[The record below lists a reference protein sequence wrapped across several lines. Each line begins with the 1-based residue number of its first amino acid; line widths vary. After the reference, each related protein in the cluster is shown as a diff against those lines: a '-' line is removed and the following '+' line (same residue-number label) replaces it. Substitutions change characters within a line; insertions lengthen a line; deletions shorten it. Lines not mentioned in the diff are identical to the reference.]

1 MRISRKK
8 LNIELYKKLY
18 LIRKAEERI
27 QGEYSKD
34 EMKTP
39 MHMSMGGEAISA
51 GVCHALGASGQAFS
65 SYRSHGVYLAK
76 TMETDK
82 FFAELYGKKTGVAKG
97 KAGSMHLSAPEK
109 GYLGASAVVG
119 TPIPLAVGAAFA
131 NVRRNNKNGVGVFCG
146 EGAVDE
152 GVFWESINMAALWKL
167 PVLFVC
173 EDNGLAIHTP
183 PRMRHG
189 YDSIAEVISKF
200 KVNVLSSDSTD
211 AEEIHKVAMRGIN
224 LIYTN
229 KRPCFL
235 HLKYYR
241 YLEHVGINPDFS
253 TGYRSEKE
261 FKKWKERDPVL
272 AGRQKLLKLGVAE
285 KNISALENK
294 INAGIERSMAGAR
307 KAPFSSEK
315 ELFKDIFY
323 EKS

>member
-27 QGEYSKD
+27 QGEYAKD

-51 GVCHALGASGQAFS
+51 GACHALEASGQVFS

-82 FFAELYGKKTGVAKG
+82 FFAELYGKKTGAAKG

-131 NVRRNNKNGVGVFCG
+131 NIRKNNKNVVAVFFG
-146 EGAVDE
+146 DGAIDE

-183 PRMRHG
+183 PYMRHG
-189 YDSIAEVISKF
+189 YDSISRIMSQF
-200 KVNVLSSDSTD
+200 KINVLSSDSTD
-211 AEEIHKVAMRGIN
+211 AEEIHNVATRGIN
-224 LIYTN
+224 LIHTTG
-229 KRPCFL
+229 KPCFL
-235 HLKYYR
+235 HFKYYR
-241 YLEHVGINPDFS
+241 YLEHVGINPDFNA
-253 TGYRSEKE
+253 GYRSEKE
-261 FKKWKERDPVL
+261 FKKWKERDPVS
-272 AGRQKLLKLGVAE
+272 AGRQKLLKLGVVE
-285 KNISALENK
+285 KTISALENK
-294 INAGIERSMAGAR
+294 ISAGVERSIAAAQ
-307 KAPFSSEK
+307 KAPFASEK

-323 EKS
+323 ERS

>member
-27 QGEYSKD
+27 QGEYNKD

-97 KAGSMHLSAPEK
+97 KAGSMHLSMPEK

-131 NVRRNNKNGVGVFCG
+131 NVRKKNKNIVAVFLG
-146 EGAVDE
+146 DGAIDE
-152 GVFWESINMAALWKL
+152 GVFWESVNIAALWKL

-183 PRMRHG
+183 PHARHG
-189 YDSIAEVISKF
+189 YDSISKIMSQF
-200 KVNVLSSDSTD
+200 KINVLSSDSTD
-211 AEEIHKVAMRGIN
+211 AEEIHNITRRGIN
-224 LIYTN
+224 LIHTA
-229 KRPCFL
+229 KKPCFL

-241 YLEHVGINPDFS
+241 YLEHVGINPDFNA
-253 TGYRSEKE
+253 GYRSEKE
-261 FKKWKERDPVL
+261 FKKWRERDPLLVQ
-272 AGRQKLLKLGVAE
+272 RQKLLKLGVPE
-285 KNISALENK
+285 KIISALENK
-294 INAGIERSMAGAR
+294 INASIEKSIVGAQ

-323 EKS
+323 EKN

>member
-27 QGEYSKD
+27 QGEYAKD

-51 GVCHALGASGQAFS
+51 GACHALEASGQVFS

-82 FFAELYGKKTGVAKG
+82 FFAELYGKKTGAAKG

-131 NVRRNNKNGVGVFCG
+131 NIRKNNKNVVAVFFG
-146 EGAVDE
+146 DGAIDE

-183 PRMRHG
+183 PYMRHG
-189 YDSIAEVISKF
+189 YDSIPKVMSQF
-200 KVNVLSSDSTD
+200 KINVLSSDSTD
-211 AEEIHKVAMRGIN
+211 AEEIHNVATRGIN
-224 LIYTN
+224 LIHTTG
-229 KRPCFL
+229 KPCFL
-235 HLKYYR
+235 HFKYYR
-241 YLEHVGINPDFS
+241 YLEHVGINPDFNA
-253 TGYRSEKE
+253 GYRSEKE
-261 FKKWKERDPVL
+261 FKKWKERDPVS
-272 AGRQKLLKLGVAE
+272 AGRQKLLKLGVVE
-285 KNISALENK
+285 KTISALENK
-294 INAGIERSMAGAR
+294 ISAGVERSIAAAQ
-307 KAPFSSEK
+307 KAPFASEK

-323 EKS
+323 ERS

>member
-27 QGEYSKD
+27 QGEYNKD

-51 GVCHALGASGQAFS
+51 GVCHALGANGQVFS

-76 TMETDK
+76 TTETDK
-82 FFAELYGKKTGVAKG
+82 FFAELYGKKTGAAKG
-97 KAGSMHLSAPEK
+97 KAGSMHLSAPEM

-131 NVRRNNKNGVGVFCG
+131 NVRKNNKNIVAVFFG
-146 EGAVDE
+146 DGAIDE
-152 GVFWESINMAALWKL
+152 GVFWESVNMAALWKL

-183 PRMRHG
+183 PHMRHG
-189 YDSIAEVISKF
+189 YDSISKVMSQF
-200 KVNVLSSDSTD
+200 KINVLSSDSTD
-211 AEEIHKVAMRGIN
+211 AEEIYQVAMRGIN
-224 LIYTN
+224 LIYAN
-229 KRPCFL
+229 KQPCFL
-235 HLKYYR
+235 HFKYYR
-241 YLEHVGINPDFS
+241 YLEHVGINPDFNA
-253 TGYRSEKE
+253 GYRSEKE
-261 FKKWKERDPVL
+261 FKKWKERDPVS

-285 KNISALENK
+285 KTISALENK
-294 INAGIERSMAGAR
+294 INASIEHSMVGAQ

-323 EKS
+323 ERS